1 MALTDYFSPVAFFIL
16 LRESLEAG
24 IIIAVLLG
32 FITQLVPSL
41 VKPSEPLSGNSGP
54 GLRSESELESEYNHR
69 QSEDS
74 ARSSQELLSS
84 TTNNRSSYG
93 ASRSRSRSNS
103 PSPYG
108 HDQQRTENQSLLST
122 SQNKNK
128 IFNSDENE
136 NDQEQEEALEGVEGG
151 AAVVVVVGENDKDKV
166 IKKMKIQIW
175 SGAILGGTVAMA
187 IGAIFLYVF
196 YTYTHDLWQDA
207 ENLWEGGFCL
217 LASLLILVM
226 SLAFLRLPHA
236 QVKWRLKLLSAYQS
250 QAESDPENTLTHHH
264 HHGHN
269 HSHSHE
275 PTAILFGLPFITVL
289 REGLEGVVFLGGIGL
304 SEKGSAVAGGG
315 IGGLVVGGT
324 IAYLLF
330 SSTTPLSL
338 NRFVQFSSLLLFMIG
353 AGLASRAAYSF
364 ERQYFISYVGTA
376 AAEAGNGPGS
386 YRVKG
391 NIWHLTWWDPEP
403 GSGDNMA
410 QLAQAVIG
418 WNNTGT
424 IWTVSTYI
432 LYWVLITLT
441 LVYAKYKEGRAALCG
456 HLSKRGWEREY
467 QKRENGDM
475 DNQVLLD
482 DRSDI
487 GE

>member
-32 FITQLVPSL
+32 FISQIVPSI
-41 VKPSEPLSGNSGP
+41 VQPIT
-54 GLRSESELESEYNHR
+54 RSLPASRRQSYSNPTYDGGVR

-84 TTNNRSSYG
+84 QYKNGTYGTTPPGSSTPNL
-93 ASRSRSRSNS
+93 AI
-103 PSPYG
+103 
-108 HDQQRTENQSLLST
+108 ENQSLLT
-122 SQNKNK
+122 PP
-128 IFNSDENE
+128 I
-136 NDQEQEEALEGVEGG
+136 EGG
-151 AAVVVVVGENDKDKV
+151 IRSNRIDQDDLDEVEEISEEKDKIV
-166 IKKMKIQIW
+166 KKMRFQIW

-207 ENLWEGGFCL
+207 ENLWEGGFCA
-217 LASLLILVM
+217 LASILILVM

-236 QVKWRLKLLSAYQS
+236 QVKWRLKLLSAY
-250 QAESDPENTLTHHH
+250 
-264 HHGHN
+264 
-269 HSHSHE
+269 HSHSESDSEHAKNH
-275 PTAILFGLPFITVL
+275 PHPHGNRHRRANKATAILFGLPFITVL

-315 IGGLVVGGT
+315 LGGLLVGGT

-338 NRFVQFSSLLLFMIG
+338 TKFVQFSSLLLFMIG
-353 AGLASRAAYSF
+353 AGLASRAAYAF

-403 GSGDNMA
+403 GSGDNLA
-410 QLAQAVIG
+410 QLAQAVVG

-424 IWTVSTYI
+424 FWTVSTYI
-432 LYWVLITLT
+432 FYWLLIIFT
-441 LVYAKYKEGRAALCG
+441 LVYAKYKEGRTALCG
-456 HLSKRGWEREY
+456 QLSKRAWERELS
-467 QKRENGDM
+467 RRDRGDG
-475 DNQVLLD
+475 DDEVLLD

>member
-32 FITQLVPSL
+32 FISQIIPSI
-41 VKPSEPLSGNSGP
+41 VEPLSLPLSSSRRPSHSGVQI
-54 GLRSESELESEYNHR
+54 HTR

-74 ARSSQELLSS
+74 ARSSQELLPRRDG
-84 TTNNRSSYG
+84 TTLNGGGYG
-93 ASRSRSRSNS
+93 TS
-103 PSPYG
+103 P
-108 HDQQRTENQSLLST
+108 ENQSLLT
-122 SQNKNK
+122 VP
-128 IFNSDENE
+128 DAEVV
-136 NDQEQEEALEGVEGG
+136 DQDDMEEVE
-151 AAVVVVVGENDKDKV
+151 EISEEKDKV
-166 IKKMKIQIW
+166 VKKMRFQIW

-207 ENLWEGGFCL
+207 ENLWEGGFCA
-217 LASLLILVM
+217 LASILILVM

-236 QVKWRLKLLSAYQS
+236 QVKWRLKLLSAY
-250 QAESDPENTLTHHH
+250 
-264 HHGHN
+264 
-269 HSHSHE
+269 HSHSETDPEHTHKHGNRHKRANKA
-275 PTAILFGLPFITVL
+275 TAILFGLPFVTVL
-289 REGLEGVVFLGGIGL
+289 REGLEGIVFLGGIGL
-304 SEKGSAVAGGG
+304 SEKGSAVVGGG
-315 IGGLVVGGT
+315 VGGLIVGGL

-338 NRFVQFSSLLLFMIG
+338 TKFVQFSSLLLFMIG
-353 AGLASRAAYSF
+353 AGLASRAAYAF

-403 GSGDNMA
+403 GSGDNFA
-410 QLAQAVIG
+410 QLAQAVVG

-424 IWTVSTYI
+424 VWTVSTYMF
-432 LYWVLITLT
+432 YWLLITFT
-441 LVYAKYKEGRAALCG
+441 LVKAKYKEGRTSLCG
-456 HLSKRGWEREY
+456 QLSKRGWEREFSR
-467 QKRENGDM
+467 RERGEIED
-475 DNQVLLD
+475 DVLLD

>member
-32 FITQLVPSL
+32 FISQIVPSI
-41 VKPSEPLSGNSGP
+41 VEPLSLPLSSSRRPSHSGA
-54 GLRSESELESEYNHR
+54 GQNIR

-74 ARSSQELLSS
+74 ARSSQELLSRQNG
-84 TTNNRSSYG
+84 TGTYG
-93 ASRSRSRSNS
+93 TS
-103 PSPYG
+103 PE
-108 HDQQRTENQSLLST
+108 TQSLLT
-122 SQNKNK
+122 VHA
-128 IFNSDENE
+128 NE
-136 NDQEQEEALEGVEGG
+136 RGEVAETEAIDQDDMEEVE
-151 AAVVVVVGENDKDKV
+151 EISEEKDKV
-166 IKKMKIQIW
+166 VRKMKVQIW

-207 ENLWEGGFCL
+207 ENLWEGGFCA
-217 LASLLILVM
+217 LASILILVM

-236 QVKWRLKLLSAYQS
+236 QVKWRLKLLSAYHS
-250 QAESDPENTLTHHH
+250 HSESDPEHTHPHR
-264 HHGHN
+264 HGNRHKRAN
-269 HSHSHE
+269 KA
-275 PTAILFGLPFITVL
+275 TAILFGLPFITVL
-289 REGLEGVVFLGGIGL
+289 REGLEGIVFLGGIGL

-315 IGGLVVGGT
+315 LGGLIVGGL

-338 NRFVQFSSLLLFMIG
+338 TKFVQFSSLLLFMIG
-353 AGLASRAAYSF
+353 AGLASRAAYAF

-386 YRVKG
+386 YRVQG

-403 GSGDNMA
+403 GSGDNFA
-410 QLAQAVIG
+410 QLAQAVVG

-424 IWTVSTYI
+424 VWTISTYMF
-432 LYWVLITLT
+432 YWLLITFT
-441 LVYAKYKEGRAALCG
+441 LIKAKYKEGRTSLCG
-456 HLSKRGWEREY
+456 QMSRKGWERELSR
-467 QKRENGDM
+467 RERGDVE
-475 DNQVLLD
+475 DEVLMD